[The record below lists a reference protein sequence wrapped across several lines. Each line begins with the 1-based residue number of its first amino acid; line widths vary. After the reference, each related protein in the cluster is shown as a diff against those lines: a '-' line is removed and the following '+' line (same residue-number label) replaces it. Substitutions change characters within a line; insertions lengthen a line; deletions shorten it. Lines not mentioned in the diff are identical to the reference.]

1 MVKLYV
7 VDRYNR
13 YRENHIVSLKT
24 SKDITPIELSHL
36 AMALFPDSV
45 SDQGNYYF
53 LSNSPYVNPTINID
67 WSFEFYR
74 RARHPDKPSSWQC
87 LYAWQ
92 HLDEALSFR
101 SSNGSP
107 GDPIYEIDTD
117 QRNCH
122 IADMILLDNPDLA
135 LIHTYRAELYWQ
147 GKTMPNH
154 LLKGWRTQWEVLVP
168 LPLTVGRQI

>member
-74 RARHPDKPSSWQC
+74 RARHPDKPSREGANKQVI
-87 LYAWQ
+87 
-92 HLDEALSFR
+92 
-101 SSNGSP
+101 SSQADSLIKISRIWADFFPANTSNQ
-107 GDPIYEIDTD
+107 PI
-117 QRNCH
+117 
-122 IADMILLDNPDLA
+122 
-135 LIHTYRAELYWQ
+135 
-147 GKTMPNH
+147 
-154 LLKGWRTQWEVLVP
+154 
-168 LPLTVGRQI
+168 